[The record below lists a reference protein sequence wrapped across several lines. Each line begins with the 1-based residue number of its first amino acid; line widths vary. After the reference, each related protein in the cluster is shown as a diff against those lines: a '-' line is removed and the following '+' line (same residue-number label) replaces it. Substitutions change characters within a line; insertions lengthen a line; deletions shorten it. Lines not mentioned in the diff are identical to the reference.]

1 MLLICLILLA
11 LFCFNTNVTHSSS
24 QYCRQIM
31 QVETVHDFVAFFAYV
46 MFVYIVILKLTGLNF
61 ERSAVKSCLVNSSYL
76 LFTK

>member
-46 MFVYIVILKLTGLNF
+46 MFVYIHRDRKKTAPLNM
-61 ERSAVKSCLVNSSYL
+61 SK
-76 LFTK
+76 